1 MKAVARRTANPGYT
15 HEVEIRGHRLLTD
28 EPVEEGGADAGPTPQ
43 ELLSA
48 SLAGCTAITIEMYA
62 ARKGWDIGQVEVQC
76 EYDTPERG
84 APTGFR
90 LILRLPDTCSDEQ
103 IERLRTIA
111 TKCPVHRILAGE
123 VSFEERIELAPR

>member
-1 MKAVARRTANPGYT
+1 MKAVARRTAQGRYT

-28 EPVEEGGADAGPTPQ
+28 EPVEKGGADAGPTPQ

-62 ARKGWDIGQVEVQC
+62 ARKGWDIGPVEVQC

-84 APTGFR
+84 ARTGFR
-90 LILRLPDTCSDEQ
+90 LILRLPDTCRDEQ

-111 TKCPVHRILAGE
+111 TRCPVHRILAGE

>member
-1 MKAVARRTANPGYT
+1 MRAVARRTAQDGFT

-28 EPVEEGGADAGPTPQ
+28 EPAEDGGADAGPTPQ

-62 ARKGWDIGQVEVQC
+62 ARKGWDIGPVEVQC
-76 EYDTPERG
+76 EYETPERG
-84 APTGFR
+84 APTTFR
-90 LILRLPDTCSDEQ
+90 LILRLPDTCGEEQ
-103 IERLRTIA
+103 VERLRTIA

-123 VSFEERIELAPR
+123 VSFEERIELAPQ